1 MDKGRILESWKEI
14 ADHLGRNVR
23 TCQLW
28 ERELGLPVHRLDG
41 SPRARVFAYPDELD
55 RWLERTSSEREPGRE
70 RRGAEQARRGTE
82 ARTGLPTLP
91 PWNIGLIAGLAVL
104 AAAATAVAAFLVV
117 RQSRLRWADNIALP
131 EIERLVLTPDKE
143 RAYELALRVE
153 RIAPSSPRLAQLMPL
168 VAGRLTIETDPP
180 GAEAFIRPYD
190 DPEAPWRLWGR
201 TPVMDR
207 RLSVGPKH
215 WRIVQAGFAETEGSI
230 NIPAGEAELIR
241 VRLDEA
247 GRVPPGMVRVPGGI
261 CALSQFQVRSVP
273 PLALGAFWIDR
284 YEVTNREYRVFVEAG
299 GYGDRRYWEQPF
311 VRDGEALG
319 WEEAMR
325 DFVDRSGRPG
335 PATWDQGACPAGTED
350 YPVTGVSWYEAAAYA
365 AFAGKRLPSAYHW
378 NLAAGLL
385 REVDYMV
392 PSSNLGGQALVPCG
406 ASGGPGPFGAYDMA
420 GNAKEWC
427 SNEAGGGRVNLGGAW
442 NEAQYWFFLF
452 DHYPPF
458 MRAGNFGFRC
468 MKDAGEG
475 GAVESAHAPLEIRP
489 EPDYAAMRPCPDP
502 VFEAYRA
509 LYAYTRTDL
518 AARVES
524 WREWSPD
531 TVVEKVSFLD
541 AGGGARI
548 VAYLFLPRN
557 ASPPFQS
564 VVYVPGSSSMSLDSV
579 FDYATVKSREVE
591 LFTKGGRAFVFPVL
605 WNTFER
611 REKSLPPRSRE
622 FLRDR
627 MVRHHRELARTL
639 DYLETRPDF
648 DPERIAYQGLSW
660 GAYAGP
666 IHVALERRFSAAV
679 FVGGGFYWEMYAPD
693 RGSPEWDAV
702 NFAPR
707 VGVPV
712 LMQHGRYDAFYP
724 LDTNARLLFRLL
736 GTPEGQKHLIVYPT
750 GHSVW
755 LLNEYR
761 RDMLGFLDRYLGQP
775 GPTGIQPV
783 K

>member
-1 MDKGRILESWKEI
+1 
-14 ADHLGRNVR
+14 
-23 TCQLW
+23 
-28 ERELGLPVHRLDG
+28 
-41 SPRARVFAYPDELD
+41 
-55 RWLERTSSEREPGRE
+55 
-70 RRGAEQARRGTE
+70 
-82 ARTGLPTLP
+82 
-91 PWNIGLIAGLAVL
+91 
-104 AAAATAVAAFLVV
+104 
-117 RQSRLRWADNIALP
+117 
-131 EIERLVLTPDKE
+131 
-143 RAYELALRVE
+143 
-153 RIAPSSPRLAQLMPL
+153 
-168 VAGRLTIETDPP
+168 
-180 GAEAFIRPYD
+180 
-190 DPEAPWRLWGR
+190 
-201 TPVMDR
+201 MDR

-325 DFVDRSGRPG
+325 GFVDRSGRPG

-502 VFEAYRA
+502 VFEAFRA

-557 ASPPFQS
+557 ASPPS
-564 VVYVPGSSSMSLDSV
+564 SPSSTSRVLRPCRSTRSSTTRRSRAARWSSSPRAGGPSS
-579 FDYATVKSREVE
+579 FPCSGTRSS
-591 LFTKGGRAFVFPVL
+591 GGRSRC
-605 WNTFER
+605 R
-611 REKSLPPRSRE
+611 RAAESSCATGWSGTTGSWPGRWI
-622 FLRDR
+622 
-627 MVRHHRELARTL
+627 TW
-639 DYLETRPDF
+639 RPG
-648 DPERIAYQGLSW
+648 RISIL
-660 GAYAGP
+660 
-666 IHVALERRFSAAV
+666 
-679 FVGGGFYWEMYAPD
+679 
-693 RGSPEWDAV
+693 RGSPT
-702 NFAPR
+702 R
-707 VGVPV
+707 G
-712 LMQHGRYDAFYP
+712 
-724 LDTNARLLFRLL
+724 
-736 GTPEGQKHLIVYPT
+736 
-750 GHSVW
+750 
-755 LLNEYR
+755 
-761 RDMLGFLDRYLGQP
+761 
-775 GPTGIQPV
+775 
-783 K
+783 